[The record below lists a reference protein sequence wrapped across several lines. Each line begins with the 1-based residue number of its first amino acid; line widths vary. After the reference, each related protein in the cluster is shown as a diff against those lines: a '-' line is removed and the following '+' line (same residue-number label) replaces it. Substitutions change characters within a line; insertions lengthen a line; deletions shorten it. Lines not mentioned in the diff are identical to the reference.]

1 VYNTTRS
8 HGCICCSHDKTTYLT
23 DSISD
28 LHLQIPL
35 LRGSNKLEKM
45 AYRLSWIA
53 GKSGKHLFLKDIEDQ
68 KPPLLL
74 QMVTDYGG
82 LHFMSAVRP
91 FKRRVAYS
99 NVCNDF
105 IVGWRTSS
113 IRRQHELPKVI
124 YPL

>member
-1 VYNTTRS
+1 MLEFNHGLLYQCAKDKCHSYSVTSKEKNLRWPVYNTTGS
-8 HGCICCSHDKTTYLT
+8 NGCIYCSHEESTYLT

-28 LHLQIPL
+28 LQIPL

-53 GKSGKHLFLKDIEDQ
+53 GKSGKHLFLKDIEDE

-82 LHFMSAVRP
+82 LHFMYAI
-91 FKRRVAYS
+91 K
-99 NVCNDF
+99 
-105 IVGWRTSS
+105 
-113 IRRQHELPKVI
+113 K
-124 YPL
+124 

>member
-1 VYNTTRS
+1 MLEFNHGLLYQCAKDKCHSYSVTSKEKNLRWPVYNTTGS
-8 HGCICCSHDKTTYLT
+8 HGCIYCSHEESTYLT

-28 LHLQIPL
+28 LQIPL

-53 GKSGKHLFLKDIEDQ
+53 GKSGKHLFLKDIEDE

-82 LHFMSAVRP
+82 LHFMYAI
-91 FKRRVAYS
+91 K
-99 NVCNDF
+99 
-105 IVGWRTSS
+105 
-113 IRRQHELPKVI
+113 K
-124 YPL
+124 